1 MRDRTMLTT
10 DVDAVL
16 EAAEEQAALIRERVG
31 LDRFITGPARHRQT
45 PAHSVVALTR
55 SRSVANWWE
64 TFVTDGD

>member
-31 LDRFITGPARHRQT
+31 LDRFITGPAPHRQT
-45 PAHSVVALTR
+45 PAHSVVR
-55 SRSVANWWE
+55 
-64 TFVTDGD
+64 